1 MNIDDNSLL
10 LEYKKGNEFALE
22 EIFKR
27 NKPLINKIVR
37 KYFLIGADFE
47 DLMQEGMMGL
57 YRAII
62 TFDNSKDAN
71 FSTYAR
77 VCIERSVL
85 NAIKSANSKRNS
97 PLNNSISLNVAPNEG
112 EDEDEL
118 FVVWD
123 DNNPESILIN
133 KEKYAKLFEKATQ
146 NLSLFEKNVLQL
158 YLDGLSYVEIAQK
171 FDKTPKSVDNALTR
185 IKSKVAS
192 RKLENIEE

>member
-97 PLNNSISLNVAPNEG
+97 PLNNSISLNVAPSEG